1 MKGAIP
7 VVSVLLTSVGTD
19 SAVALCEALRT
30 SFVSGL
36 RLVGMDVRTAVACR
50 PWLDNFTRAPPRKS
64 PEFMEEVLRLC
75 RTQKITHVWPM
86 STEDQLIMARE
97 SRVRLKDQ
105 VVIGS
110 SEEVVEI
117 ANNKISLYD
126 FCAARDLSVPRYKVV
141 HDVPSLGIAAESL
154 GYPGKPVVLKAAF
167 GTGAAGLKI
176 IRPGISRLDMFHS
189 RLNRDVTLEV
199 AAQQLEGVSP
209 WPSLMLT
216 EYLPGE
222 EFSVDVLRFRGEWKG
237 GVVRRRDESL
247 FGLATDATVVDRPDI
262 LDVSRRIV
270 DSLGIEFISN
280 VQFRGA
286 EDGRPMLMEINP
298 RVPGTIGLSVAA
310 GSNLPGVALALA
322 AGKEAVL
329 ATPRYG
335 TRMVRYFAGTVF
347 QP

>member
-1 MKGAIP
+1 MI
-7 VVSVLLTSVGTD
+7 SVLLTSVGTD
-19 SAVALCEALRT
+19 SAIALCEALRAT
-30 SFVSGL
+30 FPSGL
-36 RLVGMDVRTAVACR
+36 RLVGVDVRTAVACLHH
-50 PWLDNFTRAPPRKS
+50 LDHYARVPPRNS
-64 PEFMEEVLRLC
+64 PGYMEQILHLC
-75 RTQKITHVWPM
+75 RSREITHVWPM

-97 SRVRLKDQ
+97 SKARLGEY

-110 SEEVVEI
+110 SVEVVEI
-117 ANNKISLYD
+117 ANDKVRLYD
-126 FCAARDLSVPRYKVV
+126 FCASRGLPLPSYRVV
-141 HDVPSLGIAAESL
+141 QDIASLIQAAHDL
-154 GYPGKPVVLKAAF
+154 GYPKKPVVLKAAV

-176 IRPGISRLDMFHS
+176 IRPGISRLEMFYS

-209 WPSLMLT
+209 WPSLLLT

-222 EFSVDVLRFRGEWKG
+222 ELSVDVLRFRGAWMG

-247 FGLATDATVVDRPDI
+247 FGLATDATVVDRPDV
-262 LDVSRRIV
+262 LDQARRIV
-270 DSLGIEFISN
+270 DSVGVEYISN

-286 EDGRPMLMEINP
+286 EDGRPLLMEINP

-329 ATPRYG
+329 PTPRYG
-335 TRMVRYFAGTVF
+335 TRIIRYFGGTVL

>member
-1 MKGAIP
+1 MI
-7 VVSVLLTSVGTD
+7 SVLLTSVGMD
-19 SAVALCEALRT
+19 SAVALCEALRA
-30 SFVSGL
+30 SFSSGL
-36 RLVGMDVRTAVACR
+36 RLVGMDVRTAVACL
-50 PWLDNFTRAPPRKS
+50 PQLDHYTRVPPRKS
-64 PEFMEEVLRLC
+64 PEYMEQILRLC
-75 RTQKITHVWPM
+75 GAHEVTHVWPM

-97 SRVRLKDQ
+97 SKARLRER

-110 SEEVVEI
+110 SVEVVEI
-117 ANNKISLYD
+117 ANDKVRLYD
-126 FCAARDLSVPRYKVV
+126 FCASRGLPLPKYKVF
-141 HDVPSLGIAAESL
+141 HDIPTLIQAAHDL
-154 GYPGKPVVLKAAF
+154 GYPTKPVVLKAAL

-199 AAQQLEGVSP
+199 AAQQLEGVTP

-222 EFSVDVLRFRGEWKG
+222 EFSVDVLRFRGTWRG

-247 FGLATDATVVDRPDI
+247 FGLATDATVVDRPDV
-262 LDVSRRIV
+262 LTEARRIV
-270 DSLGIEFISN
+270 DNVGVEFISN

-286 EDGRPMLMEINP
+286 EDGRPLLMEINP

-322 AGKEAVL
+322 AGREAML
-329 ATPRYG
+329 PAPRYG
-335 TRMVRYFAGTVF
+335 TRMIRYFAGTVL